1 MSRRSLSYR
10 SPLGGCGTHSLTQQ
24 ADPQRAAGP
33 RRPCPVP
40 GAQRLSFTAVTFAL
54 WPTVHQGG
62 QARADGERAWMGIRT
77 EMGLVSLVWGQGRG
91 LPGPRG
97 WGGGGQPGS
106 VVGEPRQGQITE
118 VRQVPALT
126 PVPLSGTKQAGCG
139 LPASEVLSQRPS
151 IGNSGWRGS
160 APWQSYLIL
169 GQPGGWFH
177 QGNK

>member
-1 MSRRSLSYR
+1 MDGHPNGDGTGQPGVGTGQRPSR
-10 SPLGGCGTHSLTQQ
+10 P
-24 ADPQRAAGP
+24 PW
-33 RRPCPVP
+33 V
-40 GAQRLSFTAVTFAL
+40 
-54 WPTVHQGG
+54 
-62 QARADGERAWMGIRT
+62 
-77 EMGLVSLVWGQGRG
+77 
-91 LPGPRG
+91 
-97 WGGGGQPGS
+97 GGGGQPGS

-177 QGNK
+177 QVNK